1 MTLSESQTH
10 HGVGKTKSWYFPV
23 YLMRMHCA
31 VSLGTLENSTTEK
44 LSIIIIIVCVNV
56 CVCVCV
62 CTRMSES
69 LNLLFILLSKLGV

>member
-23 YLMRMHCA
+23 YLMHMHCA

-44 LSIIIIIVCVNV
+44 LSIIIIIVCVCVNV
-56 CVCVCV
+56 CVCVFV

-69 LNLLFILLSKLGV
+69 LNLFFILLS